1 MTQEQAVQNNNNYYI
16 DQHEHKVVL
25 TIKYK
30 IYLVLLIIIMA
41 ITRWYMSDSVAQ
53 YDGVK
58 NNIATLQNQK
68 MLKESE
74 YQQVVKDLLVL
85 KDISAQKAAVVT
97 CLSTKWCTTLP
108 ESLRPVA
115 SQTRAFLQ
123 LQKNTETKMAFDQ
136 KKILAN
142 INEYLLKWNNNQS
155 NGVVT
160 SISFGN
166 LTKMDGIENVVQ
178 VAINL
183 TIDFANKD
191 GLLSF
196 VFNVENTLSPQY
208 PMLYKISS
216 INYDIVKYQENQT
229 VSIELVGYMIK

>member
-1 MTQEQAVQNNNNYYI
+1 M
-16 DQHEHKVVL
+16 
-25 TIKYK
+25 
-30 IYLVLLIIIMA
+30 
-41 ITRWYMSDSVAQ
+41 
-53 YDGVK
+53 
-58 NNIATLQNQK
+58 
-68 MLKESE
+68 
-74 YQQVVKDLLVL
+74 
-85 KDISAQKAAVVT
+85 
-97 CLSTKWCTTLP
+97 
-108 ESLRPVA
+108 
-115 SQTRAFLQ
+115 
-123 LQKNTETKMAFDQ
+123 
-136 KKILAN
+136 
-142 INEYLLKWNNNQS
+142 
-155 NGVVT
+155 VT